1 MEYTLYQKLSKIAL
15 HEQKAQGFRF
25 YIDFPFINIHLRYF
39 PLPILFPLV
48 LSSFGTE
55 SILSEN
61 LPFFRLHNPL
71 FSFLNFYPPS
81 IYNIQHRFSACRSSR
96 KIRVTLFLV
105 ILLLSNPWIRRYRYI
120 SRMLNAIS
128 INRKITSTA
137 S

>member
-1 MEYTLYQKLSKIAL
+1 MTRKSLIT
-15 HEQKAQGFRF
+15 QGFRF

-96 KIRVTLFLV
+96 KIHVTLFLV